1 MASAAAQG
9 CAVAVSEGA
18 WEPWASVSFT
28 GARHRIALEMAATDA
43 AHAWLAALPELDLP
57 VRGHLVAD
65 LHVAREDVERG
76 RLHVLLEALTVEEC

>member
-1 MASAAAQG
+1 M
-9 CAVAVSEGA
+9 SEGA

-43 AHAWLAALPELDLP
+43 AYAWLAALPELDLP
-57 VRGHLVAD
+57 LRGHLVAD
-65 LHVAREDVERG
+65 LHVASRDVERG